1 MIITL
6 QVGATNVSVLRSVWQ
21 SFWLSENWDSDD
33 NVRDQIAT
41 SLMELEEKFEDFIQK
56 LKDAEWDTQQ
66 LNLKVPKE
74 IFIDDN
80 TNSL

>member
-1 MIITL
+1 
-6 QVGATNVSVLRSVWQ
+6 VWQ

-66 LNLKVPKE
+66 FNLKVPKE

>member
-1 MIITL
+1 
-6 QVGATNVSVLRSVWQ
+6 
-21 SFWLSENWDSDD
+21 
-33 NVRDQIAT
+33 
-41 SLMELEEKFEDFIQK
+41 MELEEKFEDFIQK